1 MKVVLQRVSRGKV
14 TSHNEVFGEIDK
26 GLFLLIGIGKDD
38 TEDVADKLVKKI
50 VDMRVMADDEGKMNL
65 SIKET
70 TREVLLVS
78 QFTLYSDTSGGRRP
92 SFINAADPE
101 KAKNLYEYFAKK
113 LEEEGLRVGKG
124 NFGNYMNIGIEL
136 DGPVTIIIEG

>member
-124 NFGNYMNIGIEL
+124 NFGNYMNIDIEL